1 MIIGAVRT
9 ALLAFLLAATSCWG
23 QAKVVVPFKAEI
35 LDTGLYD
42 VIGNVETRPA
52 PGTAAGSATLHEDL
66 QLIQAGTNV
75 KAVRG
80 KTFGFRYRL
89 FDLPDGPVRG
99 LELQALHPAMRGPD
113 GRISRSSKVSTEVF
127 VTGGEG
133 RGDVAY
139 TLSEPFEV
147 LRGDWELQLLY
158 LGSVILSKQ
167 FKLQ

>member
-1 MIIGAVRT
+1 MRT
-9 ALLAFLLAATSCWG
+9 ALLALLFVATCCFA

-35 LDTGLYD
+35 LDTGLYE
-42 VIGNVETRPA
+42 VVGNVETRPA
-52 PGTAAGSATLHEDL
+52 PGTASGSAALHEEL
-66 QLIQAGTNV
+66 RLIQAGTNV

-80 KTFGFRYRL
+80 ATFGFRYRL
-89 FDLPDGPVRG
+89 FELSDGSIPG
-99 LELQALHPAMRGPD
+99 LELRALHPAMRGPD
-113 GRISRSSKVSTEVF
+113 GRISRSSKVPTEVF

-158 LGSVILSKQ
+158 LGSVILSKKFQ
-167 FKLQ
+167 LQ